1 MVFNNSVVKLLTSAL
16 ELDLQD
22 DEMVQSL
29 LSDEFIKQV
38 YGDEMTANKM
48 IEESY
53 SLNINSQTQLL
64 QGLLTRTDLSKDSEY
79 KTLAKTL
86 ISKV

>member
-1 MVFNNSVVKLLTSAL
+1 MLTSAL

>member
-38 YGDEMTANKM
+38 YGDEMTANKL